1 MKKKTINKTYAVF
14 LDDVEQAKYTS
25 LNMAKPLY
33 DWLIINHPDKNVK
46 IIKSQS
52 EIIELWTTFFIMSD
66 IRNALQYDVYV
77 YFYV

>member
-14 LDDVEQAKYTS
+14 LNDVEQAVYTS
-25 LNMAKPLY
+25 LNTAKPLY
-33 DWLIINHPDKNVK
+33 DWLVMNYPDKEVK

-66 IRNALQYDVYV
+66 TLNAL
-77 YFYV
+77 